1 MDLGSV
7 RDEIQDDPFGVRGVC
22 GPEHAD
28 AVRFECGGGPLHA
41 GVVRQGRE
49 PTAE

>member
-7 RDEIQDDPFGVRGVC
+7 RDETQDDPFRFRGVC

-28 AVRFECGGGPLHA
+28 AVRFEGGGGPLHA